1 MTTAIILKINPD
13 RLCKLASPVNPIVV
27 SQAVFH
33 VGLQTPITSFNRCVR
48 SAGPCEMLLRFSKC
62 RRRCTASHIKTSL
75 PARPPPAGLVASLC
89 VRQLGVKVTHELVQI
104 RLFEEGLDLLRRRWW
119 LYPVIL
125 TEASQHMQ
133 HHRVLLFGK

>member
-13 RLCKLASPVNPIVV
+13 RLCKLASPVNSIAV

-33 VGLQTPITSFNRCVR
+33 GLQTPITSFNRCVR
-48 SAGPCEMLLRFSKC
+48 SAGPCEVLFEVFEMSS
-62 RRRCTASHIKTSL
+62 ANHSQSHTNISSST
-75 PARPPPAGLVASLC
+75 PPADLVASLC

-104 RLFEEGLDLLRRRWW
+104 RLFEEGPDLLRRRWW

-125 TEASQHMQ
+125 TEVSQHMQ